1 MFDFEYHPLIGI
13 TNADFSGIINNSV
26 SGFEQKAQDR
36 IKQYADKK
44 LDKAGL
50 PSFSDLQNIQKDAY
64 KKVMAGYE
72 EGGFG
77 GGMGNGSLSSLIPQI
92 AQINNALQLGL
103 VNKAIANADAKN
115 NPANVPPK
123 SGKNVSNSILRYP
136 LPNEEEKI
144 PYMKLSA
151 FKYAYDADDRVGNM
165 SSHDI
170 TTEKNATIILPLP
183 GNLASGMSL
192 NFEDYS
198 SFFAKLVRAHKSED
212 GAPTVESAKN
222 ALQNAIGQIDPKVW
236 GDGGIVGGL
245 SGLFNLAM
253 TGDIGESVATG
264 LGDAFA
270 YIRVQA
276 GLAVNPMAQA
286 AYLGANIRT
295 HSFEFNL
302 IPRNADEALECK
314 KIIEMLQYC
323 SIGERNS
330 AFGGL
335 LMNYPS
341 VWNVEFMNQ
350 DGRPING
357 MLQIPDAFLTE
368 VNVTYSP
375 TRAGFTVTRDNDPFS
390 YVIVMTFKEAQNLIR
405 DDLSYIRQGDDLLS
419 DMHPAVDKNSGI
431 SAGSLDTTPQAD
443 EEEKTA
449 PAATPATVPEV
460 KPKSKNSDP
469 SGNPT
474 KGRGPTPYELRNNG
488 KTPEGKP
495 SILSQQGNKTPFE
508 LKNPQLPANKTPP
521 ATKNKPVKSPPN
533 KVSTSP
539 ASPANRDAN
548 KTNK

>member
-1 MFDFEYHPLIGI
+1 M
-13 TNADFSGIINNSV
+13 INFNDIVNTSV
-26 SGFEQKAQDR
+26 SGFEQKAKDR
-36 IKQYADKK
+36 IRQYADKK

-50 PSFSDLQNIQKDAY
+50 PSFSDLQNIQKNAY
-64 KKVMAGYE
+64 KKVMGGYDFS
-72 EGGFG
+72 EGGIG
-77 GGMGNGSLSSLIPQI
+77 GGTTISSLIPQI

-103 VNKAIANADAKN
+103 VNKATANADAKN

-136 LPNEEEKI
+136 LPNEEEKT

-165 SSHDI
+165 SSHI
-170 TTEKNATIILPLP
+170 ETEKNATIILPLP

-198 SFFAKLVRAHKSED
+198 SFFAKLVRAHKSDD
-212 GAPTVESAKN
+212 GAPSLDSAKN
-222 ALQNAIGQIDPKVW
+222 ALQNAIGQIDSKVW
-236 GDGGIVGGL
+236 TDGGIVGGL
-245 SGLFNLAM
+245 SGLFTAAM
-253 TGDIGESVATG
+253 TGDAGEAVATG

-276 GLAVNPMAQA
+276 GLAVNPMSQA

-323 SIGERNS
+323 SIGERNA

-335 LMNYPS
+335 LMNFPS

-405 DDLSYIRQGDDLLS
+405 DDLSYIRQGGDLLS

-431 SAGSLDTTPQAD
+431 SAGSLDTTPQAG

-449 PAATPATVPEV
+449 PAATPPVV
-460 KPKSKNSDP
+460 KPPIVKPP
-469 SGNPT
+469 SNNNKPSSNPT
-474 KGRGPTPYELRNNG
+474 KGVGRPGETRAEATNRARTEYEKDRMKGGNG
-488 KTPEGKP
+488 
-495 SILSQQGNKTPFE
+495 F
-508 LKNPQLPANKTPP
+508 PANKTPP
-521 ATKNKPVKSPPN
+521 PKPGKPTNAPKN

-539 ASPANRDAN
+539 ASPANRDVN
-548 KTNK
+548 KTTSWK